1 MCEWLKAKL
10 GWTKNLASCSEI
22 KKTFREH
29 FANTNRTRGWWMVR
43 RGRQRCPECHGIP
56 GRASNSIRENELEW
70 VDF

>member
-22 KKTFREH
+22 KKKTFREH
-29 FANTNRTRGWWMVR
+29 FAN